1 MAIEFSN
8 GFFVFDKSWIHG
20 NKFFQ
25 SLSHAEFRIMVYLL
39 SSALKISK
47 RDERYKRGEIIA
59 SLYQK
64 SGILC
69 ANVSQS
75 TIAERCNVDRA
86 TAYRA
91 LKKFSEIG
99 AIIKM
104 SDGQEKGS
112 NNLYILGFQ
121 NQRPNKSGKQEYY
134 LVDSIPIRGGEKLPD
149 KIRKFILEHHTWELF
164 GSSSLIWK
172 DLFGM

>member
-1 MAIEFSN
+1 MSIEFNN
-8 GFFVFDKSWIHG
+8 GFLVFDKSWIHG

-69 ANVSQS
+69 ANVSQR
-75 TIAERCNVDRA
+75 TIAAKCKVDRA
-86 TAYRA
+86 TVYRA
-91 LKKFSEIG
+91 LNKFDEIG

-104 SDGQEKGS
+104 SDGQEKGF
-112 NNLYILGFQ
+112 NNYYILGFQ
-121 NQRPNKSGKQEYY
+121 NQRPDKSGKQEYY

-149 KIRKFILEHHTWELF
+149 GIRKFILEHYKGELF
-164 GSSSLIWK
+164 GSSPLIWK

>member
-1 MAIEFSN
+1 MLIEFDN
-8 GFFVFDKSWIHG
+8 GFFVFDKSWILG

-25 SLSHAEFRIMVYLL
+25 SLSHAEFRVMVYLL
-39 SSALKISK
+39 SSALKISR
-47 RDERYKRGEIIA
+47 RDERYKRGEMIA

-64 SGILC
+64 NGILF

-86 TAYRA
+86 TAYKV
-91 LKKFSEIG
+91 LKKFDDVG

-104 SDGQEKGS
+104 SNGQEKGL
-112 NNLYILGFQ
+112 NNFYILGFQ
-121 NQRPNKSGKQEYY
+121 NQRPDKSGKQEYY
-134 LVDSIPIRGGEKLPD
+134 LVDSIPIRTGKKLPEEV
-149 KIRKFILEHHTWELF
+149 RKFISEHYKGELF
-164 GSSSLIWK
+164 GSSSIIWK